1 VIVCVG
7 LATRD
12 TIYSV
17 PRHPDADDL
26 VVAGERIVAGGG
38 PAATAAVAMSRLG
51 ADVRFV
57 GVVDG
62 ELEGVDVVRIPGR
75 MVESTILVGGGTRAI
90 VTEEPTP
97 FSVSADVLA
106 GAEWVHVD
114 HVGYAALQP
123 ECFDAGVPISVDGG
137 HPIPTLDVDAI
148 ELFAPPQE
156 RDDGRRAK
164 ITVVTR
170 GAEGCTAYADGES
183 FDLPGHPIE
192 AVSTLGAGDVFHGA
206 LVASLSRGLALR
218 DALVRANACA
228 ALSCRALDGRS
239 AIPDWDEL
247 EEAVA

>member
-1 VIVCVG
+1 MIVCVG

-12 TIYSV
+12 TIYAV
-17 PRHPDADDL
+17 PRHPGADDL
-26 VVAGERIVAGGG
+26 VVAGDRVVAGGG
-38 PAATAAVAMSRLG
+38 PAATAAVAMARLG

-62 ELEGVDVVRIPGR
+62 DLEGVEVVRIPGR
-75 MVESTILVGGGTRAI
+75 MVESTILVGDGTRSI
-90 VTEEPTP
+90 VTEKPTA
-97 FSVSADVLA
+97 FSVTADALA
-106 GAEWVHVD
+106 DAEWVHVD
-114 HVGYAALQP
+114 HVGYAALEP
-123 ECFDAGVPISVDGG
+123 DCFASGIPVSVDGG
-137 HPIPTLDVDAI
+137 HPIPTLDVGAV
-148 ELFAPPQE
+148 ELYAPPQE

-170 GAEGCTAYADGES
+170 GADGCTAYADGES
-183 FDLPGHPIE
+183 FDLPGHPID

-239 AIPDWDEL
+239 GIPGWDEL
-247 EEAVA
+247 EAALS